1 MDLSLLNDV
10 LKTVGEAPA
19 GDEVELVGNDPVFP
33 LVLPIGE
40 PGAAS
45 IAASALAA
53 ARLWELRG
61 GGRQKVRVDVDA
73 AAAAMRSDRY
83 LVRERASTDTAP
95 SPRQVRGERG
105 DIYQTA
111 DGRWVYLHRGFAHHR
126 ARIAGVLDGANDE
139 AALVEAVA
147 KWNALELED
156 AIHAAGACAGMIR
169 SYDEWAA
176 HEQGKAIAAMPLMEI
191 ERVGD
196 SAPEPLPAAD
206 RPLSGIRVLDLTRV
220 LAGPTCARTLAE
232 HGAEVLRIGTDL
244 LPNNETQIIETG
256 HGKRST
262 VLDLTTESG
271 REQLRTLAK
280 DADVFSQG
288 YRPGSFA
295 SKGFDVD
302 DLVKLRPGIVYVTI
316 CAFSENGPWSHRRG
330 FDTLVQ
336 AVSGISNDYVIG
348 GQPRLLP
355 LSVLDYTTGYL
366 AAFGVMA
373 ALRRRALEGGSY
385 HVRISLAQAGWWVT
399 HLPRFDRAA
408 VEQLPKDL
416 SPERL
421 EALKITTDTP
431 FGPLHHLGPIAQ
443 MSETPARWEQPTVPL
458 NHDAPEWL
466 TTEASPPR

>member
-10 LKTVGEAPA
+10 LTGAGEAPA
-19 GDEVELVGNDPVFP
+19 GDEVELIGQDPIFP

-61 GGRQKVRVDVDA
+61 GRKQRIRVDVDA

-95 SPRQVRGERG
+95 SPRQVRGVRG
-105 DIYQTA
+105 DIYQA
-111 DGRWVYLHRGFAHHR
+111 GDGRWVYLHRGFAHHR

-139 AALVEAVA
+139 ASLVDAVA
-147 KWNALELED
+147 KWKGLELED

-169 SYDEWAA
+169 SYEEWAA
-176 HEQGKAIAAMPLMEI
+176 HDQGKAIAAMPLMEI

-206 RPLSGIRVLDLTRV
+206 RPLAGVRVLDLTRV

-232 HGAEVLRIGTDL
+232 HGADVLRIGTDL

-262 VLDLTTESG
+262 VLELTTEG
-271 REQLRTLAK
+271 GVEQLKALTK

-288 YRPGSFA
+288 YRPGSLA
-295 SKGFDVD
+295 AKGFSFEEVS
-302 DLVKLRPGIVYVTI
+302 KIRPGIIYVTV

-336 AVSGISNDYVIG
+336 SVSGISDDYVID

-399 HLPRFDRAA
+399 HLPRFDRAD
-408 VEQLPKDL
+408 VEKLPKDL
-416 SPERL
+416 PSERI
-421 EALKITTDTP
+421 EALKLTTDTL

-443 MSETPARWEQPTVPL
+443 LSETPGRWERPTVPL
-458 NHDAPEWL
+458 DHDAPEWL
-466 TTEASPPR
+466 PAAN

>member
-10 LKTVGEAPA
+10 LTGAGEAPA
-19 GDEVELVGNDPVFP
+19 GDEVELIGEDPIFP
-33 LVLPIGE
+33 LALPIGE

-61 GGRQKVRVDVDA
+61 GRKQRIRVDVDA

-95 SPRQVRGERG
+95 SPRQVRGVRG
-105 DIYQTA
+105 DIYQA
-111 DGRWVYLHRGFAHHR
+111 GDGRWVYLHRGFAHHR

-139 AALVEAVA
+139 ASLVDAVA
-147 KWNALELED
+147 KWKGLELED

-169 SYDEWAA
+169 SYEEWAA
-176 HEQGKAIAAMPLMEI
+176 HDQGKAIAAMPLMEI

-206 RPLSGIRVLDLTRV
+206 RPLAGVRVLDLTRV

-232 HGAEVLRIGTDL
+232 HGADVLRVGTDL

-271 REQLRTLAK
+271 VEQLKALTK

-288 YRPGSFA
+288 YRPGSLA
-295 SKGFDVD
+295 AKGFSFEEVS
-302 DLVKLRPGIVYVTI
+302 KIRPGIIYVTV

-336 AVSGISNDYVIG
+336 SVSGISNDYVID

-373 ALRRRALEGGSY
+373 ALRRRAREGGSY

-399 HLPRFDRAA
+399 HLPRFDRAD
-408 VEQLPKDL
+408 VEKLPKDL
-416 SPERL
+416 PAERI
-421 EALKITTDTP
+421 EALKLTTDTL

-443 MSETPARWEQPTVPL
+443 LSETPGRWERPTVPL
-458 NHDAPEWL
+458 DHDAPEWL
-466 TTEASPPR
+466 SAAN